1 MIDALYRGE
10 VTPCKADY
18 RSDPNYGEAMEDIV
32 SAEDTLLSQLDET
45 GKTTLQILTDA
56 YARLGSTMTERAF
69 HDGVCLAME
78 LIFDVL
84 RSQD

>member
-10 VTPCKADY
+10 VNPCKVDY
-18 RSDPNYGEAMEDIV
+18 RSDPNYSKAMDDILSAEEALINQLGEADGQ
-32 SAEDTLLSQLDET
+32 SLQL
-45 GKTTLQILTDA
+45 LTDA
-56 YARLGSTMTERAF
+56 YARLGSAMTEKAF

-78 LIFDVL
+78 LISDVL